1 MHSLWVVVLLNSRQ
15 IEVFYTIYKE
25 GSLTRAAR
33 RLNVS
38 QPSVSNSLRY
48 TEQKLGLKLFLRRG
62 KRLIPTPEADILYRY
77 AQEVNEQIS
86 QFNNVSRNLL
96 NEQSGYINVGCT
108 PSLGLRLMPSLIKAY
123 LVQAP
128 EAQINLVNLQSAE
141 LESQLLEL
149 TYDLVICFN
158 PEASGPLQ
166 KQTLQKGKMQLMTP
180 PGFHSTNANLNIKD
194 LLSAPFVRIKNLK
207 SSDTYESLDSYL
219 NRKGLDLNWVVQTET
234 IEVAKSLVAAGIG
247 FALIDDFNVSRSDLP
262 KGVGL
267 YSVTPDIT
275 YEIGTLRNKE
285 KPMSLAAQKFV
296 QFVESRSEADLRRLM
311 SSQNTAQ

>member
-96 NEQSGYINVGCT
+96 MQHNERG
-108 PSLGLRLMPSLIKAY
+108 
-123 LVQAP
+123 
-128 EAQINLVNLQSAE
+128 
-141 LESQLLEL
+141 
-149 TYDLVICFN
+149 
-158 PEASGPLQ
+158 
-166 KQTLQKGKMQLMTP
+166 
-180 PGFHSTNANLNIKD
+180 
-194 LLSAPFVRIKNLK
+194 
-207 SSDTYESLDSYL
+207 
-219 NRKGLDLNWVVQTET
+219 
-234 IEVAKSLVAAGIG
+234 
-247 FALIDDFNVSRSDLP
+247 
-262 KGVGL
+262 
-267 YSVTPDIT
+267 
-275 YEIGTLRNKE
+275 
-285 KPMSLAAQKFV
+285 
-296 QFVESRSEADLRRLM
+296 
-311 SSQNTAQ
+311 